1 MTMVAGKILVDDA
14 KLLDQDIEQLI
25 EQVNQAAPA
34 LFRRRQEWLDKT
46 EGAIK
51 RSTLNKNGVSGK

>member
-34 LFRRRQEWLDKT
+34 LFRRRQE
-46 EGAIK
+46 
-51 RSTLNKNGVSGK
+51 